1 MRPRASVR
9 GLALFELVLVMI
21 VLTVAAGILA
31 PRFSDFMPS
40 WRVRT
45 TARRMVA
52 WLVQARGEAA
62 STGLRHRFVFDPA
75 GRRYGLAREARPF
88 REPGVFE
95 PLPGLWA
102 AEELPEGV
110 ELSVQG
116 FSDDGAGRRV
126 LEFRPDG
133 TAREAALVLSND
145 RGDRSVVR
153 VAGATS
159 RVFLERPEGGG
170 SP

>member
-1 MRPRASVR
+1 MRRASVR

-21 VLTVAAGILA
+21 LITLIAGLLV

-52 WLVQARGEAA
+52 WLLHARGEAA
-62 STGLRHRFVFDPA
+62 STGLVHRFVYDPA
-75 GRRYGLAREARPF
+75 GRRYGLVREARPF

-95 PLPGLWA
+95 PLAGLWA
-102 AEELPEGV
+102 GEELPEGV
-110 ELSVQG
+110 ELSLEG
-116 FSDDGAGRRV
+116 FAPGEDGRRY

-133 TAREAALVLSND
+133 TARPAAVTLSND
-145 RGDRSVVR
+145 RGDRAVVR
-153 VAGATS
+153 VAGAAG
-159 RVFLERPEGGG
+159 RIFLERPEG
-170 SP
+170 PP